1 MSVTDFHDL
10 NWFDSLNL
18 DVAMIYDE
26 GDSSLVVEKGYD
38 VFARP
43 LYFPSVNYDNQFH
56 SLEPTPDPIA
66 ARLTAWHKF
75 QELVQGIDTAIEA
88 TSSAVEVYV
97 RTGSDGFV
105 DELEQLP

>member
-75 QELVQGIDTAIEA
+75 QELTETVQFTDAPPIDDI
-88 TSSAVEVYV
+88 YV
-97 RTGSDGFV
+97 RTSSDGFV